1 MTLLKRSHSKW
12 KRPLVNII
20 AFGGDFVA
28 RIPNEVIDQVR
39 NSVDIADVIGQDV
52 QLRKQGRN
60 LMGHCPFHQDD
71 TPSFSVNEEK
81 QFFYCF
87 SCHRTGNVFSF
98 LQQLHDMTF
107 PEAVKHVAEMVNIE
121 IPELDNSGQATTSPN
136 TPFYQLYDLAA
147 DLYHHILVNTK
158 AGQPALRYLEER
170 GMSRELIDQFKLGY
184 APSADDHGVL
194 AQFLGEK
201 QVDYQVVR
209 QSGLLATDHD
219 GHFHDRFVDRVMY
232 PIKNVNGQIIAFS
245 GRLLAAKGNDQ
256 APKYLN
262 SPETPIFNKRQTLF
276 NFDEAKRAVR
286 HEGHLILMEGFMDVI
301 SAYGAGVKSGI
312 ASMGTSF
319 TPEQISAI
327 QRITNELVV
336 CYDGDD
342 AGQNAIMRALQLLN
356 DQAPTLNL
364 KVVQMPAG
372 LDPDEFVQQ
381 RGSEKF
387 QQYIENAE
395 ESLTAF
401 QLQYLRRG
409 LNLANQN
416 ELLSYLDTAIRVIAQ
431 LDQPVAQN
439 LFIKQLA
446 DEFDL
451 DQATLA
457 AQLAQVANQIQRSQS
472 KPAPVNNRPQG
483 SNTKATTELVP
494 PVTPTMVNRVQRAE
508 QLLIYWFIYQSEWRG
523 HLLGLADFSFPDE
536 DYQRLFEQL
545 QTFVSQHDEYL
556 TGDMINFLQ
565 DQPQLIALLAEIE
578 QLEVQDEIN
587 DEMVDDCI
595 HVLQAE
601 APLEVQIKE
610 KQTALKEATALND
623 QTLSA
628 QLTTELISLYQ
639 RQQQVKAKEIN

>member
-1 MTLLKRSHSKW
+1 MTLLKRSHSIW

-98 LQQLHDMTF
+98 LQQLHEMTF
-107 PEAVKHVAEMVNIE
+107 PEAVQHVAEMANIE
-121 IPELDNSGQATTSPN
+121 IPELNQRDPSTASPN

-158 AGQPALRYLEER
+158 AGQPALKYLEQR
-170 GMSRELIDQFKLGY
+170 GMTRELIDQFKLGF
-184 APSADDHGVL
+184 APSSDDHGIL
-194 AQFLGEK
+194 AQFLTEK

-209 QSGLLATDHD
+209 QSGLLTTDHD

-232 PIKNVNGQIIAFS
+232 PIKNANGQIIAFS

-262 SPETPIFNKRQTLF
+262 SPETPIFNKRLTLF

-286 HEGHLILMEGFMDVI
+286 QEGHLILMEGFMDVI

-319 TPEQISAI
+319 TEEQIQAI
-327 QRITNELVV
+327 QRISNELVV

-342 AGQNAIMRALQLLN
+342 AGQNAIMRALQLLT
-356 DQAPTLNL
+356 DQAPTLKL
-364 KVVQMPAG
+364 KVVQMPSG

-381 RGSEKF
+381 RGPEKF
-387 QQYIENAE
+387 QQYLANAE
-395 ESLTAF
+395 ETPTAF
-401 QLQYLRRG
+401 RLQYLRRG

-416 ELLSYLDTAIRVIAQ
+416 ELLSYLDTAIRVVAQ
-431 LDQPVAQN
+431 VEQPVAQN
-439 LFIKQLA
+439 LYLKQLA
-446 DEFDL
+446 DEFNL

-457 AQLAQVANQIQRSQS
+457 AQLAQVEQQSQRSLPKGTKPQQEQS
-472 KPAPVNNRPQG
+472 TSDFNHRTETINSTSPA
-483 SNTKATTELVP
+483 L
-494 PVTPTMVNRVQRAE
+494 VNRVQRAE
-508 QLLIYWFIYQSEWRG
+508 QLLIYWFIYQPEWRG
-523 HLLGLADFSFPDE
+523 HLLGLTDFTFPD
-536 DYQRLFEQL
+536 DNYQQLFEQIQVYL
-545 QTFVSQHDEYL
+545 QAHADYL

-565 DQPQLIALLAEIE
+565 DQPELIALLAEIE
-578 QLEVQDEIN
+578 QLEVQDEIT
-587 DEMVDDCI
+587 DEMVDDCV

-601 APLEVQIKE
+601 APIEDLISQ
-610 KQTALKEATALND
+610 KQVELKEATALND

-639 RQQQVKAKEIN
+639 QQQQAKAKEIN